1 MAIPGRLEGG
11 GGARGRELSGRFW
24 NSSHLFDFI
33 SARSSSSAGFLQREL
48 EQKWSMKGQPL
59 LYAKQNKQKEI
70 DSVAAPTDAR
80 HTERM
85 H

>member
-1 MAIPGRLEGG
+1 
-11 GGARGRELSGRFW
+11 
-24 NSSHLFDFI
+24 
-33 SARSSSSAGFLQREL
+33 
-48 EQKWSMKGQPL
+48 MKGQPL